1 MATEVKPKSPR
12 LLSLDVFRGATM
24 AAMILVNDP
33 GDWSHIYPFLDHSE
47 WNGCTPTDL
56 IFPFFLFM
64 VGVSIVFSMESKQ
77 EVSQE
82 HSKLIWHAFKRMINL
97 ILINYGIHFVFRF
110 LAGDFNIIHII
121 QGLRLPGV
129 LPRIAVV
136 YFICTVIYLKT
147 TAKTRVWVFAGCL
160 IGYYLIMTLIPVPGV
175 GYANLNP
182 TTNLGAWLDR
192 LVFGTNHLWVE
203 SKVWDPEGLLGTI
216 PAIATGLFG
225 IRVGT
230 WLKSKDED
238 IATKITW
245 MLVYGVGAVVLALF
259 WDLFFPINKKL
270 WTSSFVLYT
279 GGLATITLGV
289 LYWLIDVKGY
299 KRATPI
305 FVAFGI
311 NSITAYILSDL
322 IPGLF
327 NTIKTTYQGQQ
338 TDLWGLIYRSV
349 FVPNFTPINASL
361 GSAILLVV
369 IIWVIMWVLYKR
381 KIIIKV

>member
-1 MATEVKPKSPR
+1 MATEVKPKSR

-64 VGVSIVFSMESKQ
+64 VGVSIVFSMESKK

-82 HSKLIWHAFKRMINL
+82 HSNLIWHAFKRMINL

-147 TAKTRVWVFAGCL
+147 TAKIRVWIFAGCL

-289 LYWLIDVKGY
+289 LYWLVDVKGY

-327 NTIKTTYQGQQ
+327 NTIKTTYQGQP